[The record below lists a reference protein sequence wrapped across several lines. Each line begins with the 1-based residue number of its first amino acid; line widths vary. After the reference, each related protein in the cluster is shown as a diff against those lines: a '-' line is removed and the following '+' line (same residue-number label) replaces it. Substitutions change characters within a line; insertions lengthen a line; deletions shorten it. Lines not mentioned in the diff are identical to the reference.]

1 MKKALV
7 VGVLAVLMATAMAAS
22 APQPHVP
29 FTDEDLGSEESMWS
43 LYQRW
48 RGAMLPVHT
57 SSSSHLGDMESR
69 FEAFKANA
77 RYVSEFNKKE
87 DMTYKLGLNKF
98 ADMTLEEFVA
108 KYTGTKVDAAA
119 MARAPEAEEELELEL
134 AGDVPASWDW
144 RQHGAVTPAREQ
156 ESCWAFSAVGAVEG
170 ANAIATG
177 KLVTLSEQQ
186 VLDCSGGGDC
196 IGGGSYSPVLHGYAV
211 KQGISPAGSYPPY
224 EAKDRACRRNTPVAV
239 VKMDGAVDV
248 PASEAALK
256 RSVYRAPVAVS
267 IEATQS
273 LQLYKEGV
281 YSGPCGTTVNH
292 GVLVVGYGVTRD
304 NIKYWIIKNSWGKD
318 WGNNGFGRMKRDVIA
333 KEGLC
338 GIAMYGVYSVKNGHK
353 NWSYPATPAVVASY

>member
-1 MKKALV
+1 
-7 VGVLAVLMATAMAAS
+7 MAAS

-43 LYQRW
+43 LYERW

-156 ESCWAFSAVGAVEG
+156 GTCELLGVLGGWRGGGRERDRDGEAGDAVGAAG
-170 ANAIATG
+170 AGLLRRRRLHRRRVVFPGPAWLRREA
-177 KLVTLSEQQ
+177 
-186 VLDCSGGGDC
+186 GDQP
-196 IGGGSYSPVLHGYAV
+196 GW
-211 KQGISPAGSYPPY
+211 
-224 EAKDRACRRNTPVAV
+224 RNTPVPV

-273 LQLYKEGV
+273 LQLYKE
-281 YSGPCGTTVNH
+281 
-292 GVLVVGYGVTRD
+292 
-304 NIKYWIIKNSWGKD
+304 D
-318 WGNNGFGRMKRDVIA
+318 WGDNGFGRMKRDVIA

-353 NWSYPATPAVVASY
+353 NCSYPATPAVVASY

>member
-1 MKKALV
+1 M
-7 VGVLAVLMATAMAAS
+7 LMATAMAAS

-29 FTDEDLGSEESMWS
+29 FTDEDLESEESMWS

-48 RGAMLPVHT
+48 RGAVHT
-57 SSSSHLGDMESR
+57 SSLDMDVAETESR

-87 DMTYKLGLNKF
+87 GMTYKLGLNKF

-119 MARAPEAEEELELEL
+119 MARAPQAEEELEL
-134 AGDVPASWDW
+134 AGDVAASWDW

-156 ESCWAFSAVGAVEG
+156 GTCESCWAFSAVGAVEG

-186 VLDCSGGGDC
+186 VLDCSGAGDC
-196 IGGGSYSPVLHGYAV
+196 IGGGSYFPVLHGYAV

-224 EAKDRACRRNTPVAV
+224 EAKDRACRRNTPAVPV

-248 PASEAALK
+248 TASEAALK

-273 LQLYKEGV
+273 LQLYKEKQHLKPSRSQFTPV
-281 YSGPCGTTVNH
+281 F
-292 GVLVVGYGVTRD
+292 
-304 NIKYWIIKNSWGKD
+304 KD
-318 WGNNGFGRMKRDVIA
+318 GDMLHIHRFFF
-333 KEGLC
+333 L
-338 GIAMYGVYSVKNGHK
+338 
-353 NWSYPATPAVVASY
+353 

>member
-29 FTDEDLGSEESMWS
+29 FTDEDLESEESMWS

-48 RGAMLPVHT
+48 RGAVHT
-57 SSSSHLGDMESR
+57 SSLDMDVAETESR

-87 DMTYKLGLNKF
+87 GMTYKLALNKF

-119 MARAPEAEEELELEL
+119 MARAPQAEEELEL
-134 AGDVPASWDW
+134 AGDVAALWDW

-186 VLDCSGGGDC
+186 VLDCSGAGDC
-196 IGGGSYSPVLHGYAV
+196 IGGGSYFPVLHGYAV

-224 EAKDRACRRNTPVAV
+224 EAKDRTCRRNTPAVPV

-304 NIKYWIIKNSWGKD
+304 NIKYWIIKNSWGKE
-318 WGNNGFGRMKRDVIA
+318 WGDNGFGHMKRDVIA

-353 NWSYPATPAVVASY
+353 NCSYLASPAVVASY